1 MAVERQRVVRVV
13 RKTAKELGS
22 RGSYFELRKKQLP
35 LIRTLKIQRY
45 DVRKV
50 LNIKEKAKN
59 RLFGWG
65 PEEPRAN
72 SQGLLYAPNHDK
84 NHISRTGLKST
95 PLRDERG
102 SPRYV
107 ECRTFCIA
115 TSSNGTEKR

>member
-1 MAVERQRVVRVV
+1 VAVERQRVVRVV

-59 RLFGWG
+59 RLLGG
-65 PEEPRAN
+65 V
-72 SQGLLYAPNHDK
+72 
-84 NHISRTGLKST
+84 LKSPELT
-95 PLRDERG
+95 P
-102 SPRYV
+102 
-107 ECRTFCIA
+107 
-115 TSSNGTEKR
+115 